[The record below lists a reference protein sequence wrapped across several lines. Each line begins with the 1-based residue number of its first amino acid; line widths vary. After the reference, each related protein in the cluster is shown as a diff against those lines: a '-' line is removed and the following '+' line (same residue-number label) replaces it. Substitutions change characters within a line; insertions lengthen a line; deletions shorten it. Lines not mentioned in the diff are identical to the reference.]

1 MVVQSVR
8 LNVPNVITP
17 NSDIYNQFLEIEVVE
32 KVGLSIFNR
41 WGREVFSTKDYQND
55 WDGIGLVT
63 GVYYYDLR
71 VVNKVECSGW
81 IHLLR

>member
-17 NSDIYNQFLEIEVVE
+17 NSDIYNQFLEIEAIE
-32 KVGLSIFNR
+32 KVELSIFNR
-41 WGREVFSTKDYQND
+41 WGRVVFSTKDYQND
-55 WDGIGLVT
+55 WDGTGLAT
-63 GVYYYDLR
+63 GVYYYDFK

-81 IHLLR
+81 VQLLR